1 MDHESQP
8 HSQSIIGD
16 KEDVIFMN
24 ETLSTSIDKAALI
37 NSNNNRL
44 YAEEI
49 TVEHCVMIHKEMVKS
64 TSKVEMTSSDCID
77 KITIKLKEFNV
88 FKNFSAKKFY
98 EFLIQAEINLY
109 ITSFFEEGKNLL
121 ENKEFEELCEEAI
134 KSPSAEIVKYAMA
147 WAVNKENI
155 VEIVYL
161 VSTRNDSQNLEIKFS
176 LELLMIF
183 AFLVYKRKL
192 SININRKHL
201 LFTFGELL
209 NAFSIKL

>member
-1 MDHESQP
+1 MDRESQL
-8 HSQSIIGD
+8 HSQCD

-24 ETLSTSIDKAALI
+24 ETLSSSIDKAALI

-77 KITIKLKEFNV
+77 KITVKLKEFNV

-121 ENKEFEELCEEAI
+121 ENKEFEEICEEAI

-155 VEIVYL
+155 VEIVYM
-161 VSTRNDSQNLEIKFS
+161 VSTRNDSQNLDIKFS

-183 AFLVYKRKL
+183 AFLIYKRKL
-192 SININRKHL
+192 SINVNRKHL
-201 LFTFGELL
+201 LLAFGELL
-209 NAFSIKL
+209 NAFSRRL

>member
-1 MDHESQP
+1 
-8 HSQSIIGD
+8 
-16 KEDVIFMN
+16 MN
-24 ETLSTSIDKAALI
+24 ETLSSSIDKAALI

-77 KITIKLKEFNV
+77 KITVKLKEFNV

-121 ENKEFEELCEEAI
+121 ENKEFEEICEEAI

-155 VEIVYL
+155 VEIVYM
-161 VSTRNDSQNLEIKFS
+161 VSTRNDSQNLDIKFS

-183 AFLVYKRKL
+183 AFLIYKRKL
-192 SININRKHL
+192 SINVNRKHL
-201 LFTFGELL
+201 LLAFGELL
-209 NAFSIKL
+209 NAFSRRL